1 MNAENTSPT
10 DEDIESEE
18 MKDQEPESGENESPE
33 EKGENGPDREDPLE
47 SLKKKLSEKQEE
59 LAGEKDKLIRL
70 KAETDNFRKRLS
82 REKDGFAQFANER
95 LLKDVLPIYENLER
109 ALSTPN
115 ITVESLQE
123 GVEMILKQFSS
134 FLDKEKVKPVES
146 VGQKFDPSI
155 HEAMSQMESDDH
167 EDDTVIQEYSK
178 GYYLNGRIL
187 QPARVVI
194 CKNSSGGKKKK
205 NKEKDSKSKSESKAS
220 KKNSSKSKGK
230 QAKS

>member
-33 EKGENGPDREDPLE
+33 EKEENGPDREDPLE
-47 SLKKKLSEKQEE
+47 SLKKELSEKQEE

-115 ITVESLQE
+115 ITVESLQK